1 MHELDE
7 IKQIILTI
15 GVCSP
20 RMLAMFAVIPF
31 LGQTVLQGMVRNSF
45 VISLTLLVFPM
56 VRPDMPAQVDTV
68 MLVAVLSKEVLI
80 GLIMGFVISVV
91 FWIGESVGFFIDN
104 QRGTTMAQV
113 VDPLSG
119 HNTSP
124 LGSMILQ
131 MLAVLFLSSGGL
143 LLVLGGLFETYLIWP
158 VFSFYPTLNPQ
169 FALFFLDLV
178 DLLMEYTILY
188 AAPIIIAVFVSE
200 LGLGL
205 INRFAP
211 SLNVFFLAMPIKSG
225 IASFLLIIYT
235 YYVFY
240 LISSSGDGLRNLV
253 TFIQTVLHE

>member
-1 MHELDE
+1 MTELDE
-7 IKQIILTI
+7 LKQVILTI

-20 RMLAMFAVIPF
+20 RFLAMFAVIPF

-45 VISLTLLVFPM
+45 VVSLTLLVFPI
-56 VRPDMPAQVDTV
+56 VRQTMPEQVD
-68 MLVAVLSKEVLI
+68 MMLLVAVLVKEVLI
-80 GLIMGFVISVV
+80 GLIIGFVVSVV
-91 FWIGESVGFFIDN
+91 FWVGESVGFFIDN

-131 MLAVLFLSSGGL
+131 MLAVLFLSSGGML
-143 LLVLGGLFETYLIWP
+143 LLLGGLFETFVIWP
-158 VFSFYPTLNPQ
+158 VFSFFPTLDPN
-169 FALFFLDLV
+169 FAIFFLELV
-178 DLLMEYTILY
+178 DMLMEYTVLY
-188 AAPIIIAVFVSE
+188 ASPIIIAVFVSE

-235 YYVFY
+235 LYVFY
-240 LISSSGDGLRNLV
+240 LILSSGEGLRDLV
-253 TFIQTVLHE
+253 TFVNTVLHE